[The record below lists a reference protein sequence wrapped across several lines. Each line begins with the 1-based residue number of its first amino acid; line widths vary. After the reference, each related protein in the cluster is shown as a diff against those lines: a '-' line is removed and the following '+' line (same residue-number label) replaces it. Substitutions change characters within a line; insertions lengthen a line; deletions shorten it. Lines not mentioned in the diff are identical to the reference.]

1 MLTIFVA
8 ILAATF
14 VRTFI
19 IQIYFIPSSSMEPTL
34 EINDRVLV
42 AKNALTSIDIESGD
56 IVIFYNPES
65 PYSQDYLNEYFQALQ
80 FWNFNTSDSILNT
93 AIIKRVVG
101 VGGDVVNIEKDGKV
115 FVNDK
120 QFIVLDIDDSSY
132 FQNQTYIVPENEF
145 FVLGDNRINS
155 QDSRFIGTVPAR
167 NIIGKASY
175 VIFPFDN
182 FKKLND

>member
-1 MLTIFVA
+1 MVA

-42 AKNALTSIDIESGD
+42 LKDAFANIDIESGD
-56 IVIFYNPES
+56 IVIFYNPET
-65 PYSQDYLNEYFQALQ
+65 PYTEDFLKEYYQALQ
-80 FWNFNTSDSILNT
+80 IWNLTTSDSILNS

-101 VGGDVVNIEKDGKV
+101 VGGDTVNIMQDGKV
-115 FVNDK
+115 FVNGE
-120 QFIVLDIDDSSY
+120 QFVVLNIDETS
-132 FQNQTYIVPENEF
+132 FFREETYIVPENEI

-155 QDSRFIGTVPAR
+155 QDSRYIGTVPIN
-167 NIIGKASY
+167 NIVGKASY
-175 VIFPFDN
+175 VIYPFDN
-182 FKKLND
+182 YQNLDD

>member
-1 MLTIFVA
+1 
-8 ILAATF
+8 
-14 VRTFI
+14 
-19 IQIYFIPSSSMEPTL
+19 MEPTL
-34 EINDRVLV
+34 EINDKVLV
-42 AKNALTSIDIESGD
+42 VKNAFTPIDIESGD

-65 PYSQDYLNEYFQALQ
+65 PYSEDYFDEYLQALK

-115 FVNDK
+115 FVNEK
-120 QFIVLDIDDSSY
+120 QFIVFNIDESSY
-132 FQNQTYIVPENEF
+132 FQNQTYTVPENEF

-155 QDSRFIGTVPAR
+155 QDSRYIGTVPSR

-182 FKKLND
+182 YKKLND

>member
-1 MLTIFVA
+1 
-8 ILAATF
+8 
-14 VRTFI
+14 
-19 IQIYFIPSSSMEPTL
+19 MEPTL

-42 AKNALTSIDIESGD
+42 LKDALTPINIESGD
-56 IVIFYNPES
+56 IVIFYNPEI
-65 PYSQDYLNEYFQALQ
+65 PYSQDFLEEYYQALQ
-80 FWNFNTSDSILNT
+80 VWNLNTSDSILNT

-115 FVNDK
+115 FVNGK
-120 QFIVLDIDDSSY
+120 QFIVLNIEESSY
-132 FQNQTYIVPENEF
+132 FQNQTYTVPENEF

-155 QDSRFIGTVPAR
+155 QDSRYIGTVPAR

-182 FKKLND
+182 YKKLNDWR

>member
-1 MLTIFVA
+1 
-8 ILAATF
+8 
-14 VRTFI
+14 
-19 IQIYFIPSSSMEPTL
+19 MEPTL

-42 AKNALTSIDIESGD
+42 LKNALTPIDIESGD

-65 PYSQDYLNEYFQALQ
+65 PYSQDFFGEYFQALQ
-80 FWNFNTSDSILNT
+80 IWNLDSSDSILNT

-115 FVNDK
+115 FVNGK
-120 QFIVLDIDDSSY
+120 QFIVLNIDESSY
-132 FQNQTYIVPENEF
+132 FQPETYIVPEDEF

-155 QDSRFIGTVPAR
+155 QDSRYIGTIPAR

-182 FKKLND
+182 YKPLNDWR

>member
-1 MLTIFVA
+1 
-8 ILAATF
+8 
-14 VRTFI
+14 
-19 IQIYFIPSSSMEPTL
+19 MEPTL

-42 AKNALTSIDIESGD
+42 LKDALTPINIESGD
-56 IVIFYNPES
+56 IVIFYNPEI
-65 PYSQDYLNEYFQALQ
+65 PYSQDFLEEYYQALQ
-80 FWNFNTSDSILNT
+80 VWNLNTSDSILNT

-115 FVNDK
+115 FVNGK
-120 QFIVLDIDDSSY
+120 QFIVLNIEESSY
-132 FQNQTYIVPENEF
+132 FQNQTYTVPENEF

-155 QDSRFIGTVPAR
+155 QDSRYIGTVPIR

-182 FKKLND
+182 YKKLNDWR

>member
-1 MLTIFVA
+1 
-8 ILAATF
+8 
-14 VRTFI
+14 
-19 IQIYFIPSSSMEPTL
+19 MEPTL

-42 AKNALTSIDIESGD
+42 LKDALTPINIESGD
-56 IVIFYNPES
+56 IVIFYNPEI
-65 PYSQDYLNEYFQALQ
+65 PYSQDFLEEYYQALQ
-80 FWNFNTSDSILNT
+80 VWNLNTTDSILNT

-115 FVNDK
+115 FVNGK
-120 QFIVLDIDDSSY
+120 QFIVLNIEESSY
-132 FQNQTYIVPENEF
+132 FQNQTYTVPENEF

-155 QDSRFIGTVPAR
+155 QDSRYIGTVPTS

-182 FKKLND
+182 YKKLNDWR

>member
-1 MLTIFVA
+1 
-8 ILAATF
+8 
-14 VRTFI
+14 
-19 IQIYFIPSSSMEPTL
+19 MEPTL

-42 AKNALTSIDIESGD
+42 LKDALTPINIESGD
-56 IVIFYNPES
+56 IVIFYNPEI
-65 PYSQDYLNEYFQALQ
+65 PYSQDFLEEYYQALQ
-80 FWNFNTSDSILNT
+80 VWNLNTSDSILNT

-115 FVNDK
+115 FVNGK
-120 QFIVLDIDDSSY
+120 QFIVLNIEESSY
-132 FQNQTYIVPENEF
+132 FQNQTYTVPENEF

-155 QDSRFIGTVPAR
+155 QDSRYIGTVPKK

-182 FKKLND
+182 YKKLND

>member
-1 MLTIFVA
+1 
-8 ILAATF
+8 
-14 VRTFI
+14 
-19 IQIYFIPSSSMEPTL
+19 MEPTL

-42 AKNALTSIDIESGD
+42 LKDALTPINIESGD
-56 IVIFYNPES
+56 IVIFYNPEI
-65 PYSQDYLNEYFQALQ
+65 PYSQDFLEEYYQALQ
-80 FWNFNTSDSILNT
+80 VWNLNTSDSILNT

-115 FVNDK
+115 FVNGK
-120 QFIVLDIDDSSY
+120 QFIVLNIEESSY
-132 FQNQTYIVPENEF
+132 FQNQTYTVPENEF

-155 QDSRFIGTVPAR
+155 QDSRYIGTVPKR

-182 FKKLND
+182 YKKLND

>member
-1 MLTIFVA
+1 
-8 ILAATF
+8 
-14 VRTFI
+14 
-19 IQIYFIPSSSMEPTL
+19 MEPTL

-42 AKNALTSIDIESGD
+42 LKDALTPINIESGD
-56 IVIFYNPES
+56 IVIFYNPEI
-65 PYSQDYLNEYFQALQ
+65 PYSQDFLEEYYQALQ
-80 FWNFNTSDSILNT
+80 VWNLNTSDSILNT

-115 FVNDK
+115 FVNGK
-120 QFIVLDIDDSSY
+120 QFIVLNIEESSY
-132 FQNQTYIVPENEF
+132 FQNQTYTVPENEF

-155 QDSRFIGTVPAR
+155 QDSRYIGTVPTR

-182 FKKLND
+182 YKKLNDWG

>member
-1 MLTIFVA
+1 
-8 ILAATF
+8 
-14 VRTFI
+14 
-19 IQIYFIPSSSMEPTL
+19 MEPTL

-42 AKNALTSIDIESGD
+42 LKDALTPINIESGD
-56 IVIFYNPES
+56 IVIFYNPEI
-65 PYSQDYLNEYFQALQ
+65 PYSQDFLEEYYQALQ
-80 FWNFNTSDSILNT
+80 VWNFNTSDSILNT

-115 FVNDK
+115 FVNGK
-120 QFIVLDIDDSSY
+120 QFIVLNIEESSY
-132 FQNQTYIVPENEF
+132 FQNQTYTVPENEF

-155 QDSRFIGTVPAR
+155 QDSRYIGTVPKR

-182 FKKLND
+182 YKKLNDWR

>member
-1 MLTIFVA
+1 
-8 ILAATF
+8 
-14 VRTFI
+14 
-19 IQIYFIPSSSMEPTL
+19 MEPTL

-42 AKNALTSIDIESGD
+42 LKDALTPINIESGD
-56 IVIFYNPES
+56 IVIFYSPEI
-65 PYSQDYLNEYFQALQ
+65 PYSQDFLEEYFQALQ
-80 FWNFNTSDSILNT
+80 VWNLNTSDSILNT

-115 FVNDK
+115 FVNGK
-120 QFIVLDIDDSSY
+120 QFIVLNIEESSY
-132 FQNQTYIVPENEF
+132 FENQTYTVPVNEF

-155 QDSRFIGTVPAR
+155 QDSRYIGTVPIR

-182 FKKLND
+182 YKKLND

>member
-1 MLTIFVA
+1 
-8 ILAATF
+8 
-14 VRTFI
+14 
-19 IQIYFIPSSSMEPTL
+19 MEPTL

-42 AKNALTSIDIESGD
+42 LKNALTPIDIESGD

-65 PYSQDYLNEYFQALQ
+65 PYSQDFLGEYFQALQ
-80 FWNFNTSDSILNT
+80 IWNLDSSDSILNT

-115 FVNDK
+115 FVNGK
-120 QFIVLDIDDSSY
+120 QFIVLNIDESSY
-132 FQNQTYIVPENEF
+132 FQSETYIVPEDEF

-155 QDSRFIGTVPAR
+155 QDSRYIGTVPAR

-182 FKKLND
+182 YKPLND

>member
-1 MLTIFVA
+1 
-8 ILAATF
+8 
-14 VRTFI
+14 
-19 IQIYFIPSSSMEPTL
+19 MEPTL

-42 AKNALTSIDIESGD
+42 LKDALTPINIESGD
-56 IVIFYNPES
+56 IVIFYNPEI
-65 PYSQDYLNEYFQALQ
+65 PYSQDFLEEYYQALQ
-80 FWNFNTSDSILNT
+80 VWNLNTSDSILNT

-115 FVNDK
+115 FVNGK
-120 QFIVLDIDDSSY
+120 QFIVLNIEESSY
-132 FQNQTYIVPENEF
+132 FQNQTYTVPENEF

-155 QDSRFIGTVPAR
+155 QDSRYIGTVPER

-182 FKKLND
+182 YKKLND